1 MDFKKMALA
10 VQDEVAAFRH
20 DLHEYPESSLKEFRT
35 TDQIAKEMDKLGIP
49 YQRFDPT
56 GLVATIK
63 GGKPGDKT
71 IMLRADI
78 DALEIQEKTDL
89 PFASK
94 VPGKMHACGHDTHAA
109 MLVGAAKVLSQVKDE
124 IPGTVKLLFQP
135 AEEVARGA
143 KIAIEQGALE
153 GVDAAFGIHIG
164 AMRDCGSVYFVPGA
178 SHAAADHFKI
188 TVTGKATHGARP
200 EAGVDATVCAAAIVM
215 NLQSI
220 VSREVS
226 PSQPLVVTVGSLHS
240 GSRFNIVSGEAK
252 MEGTVRCYDYD
263 LHHQMPE
270 IFDRIIKQTAA
281 AYRCEAEVDY
291 NMMLE
296 PLINNDEILNLARAA
311 AAKIVDTP
319 DQVKTAGPGMAGED
333 FSEYSVLTKAA
344 FASLGAGGEFPG
356 HSDYVVFDE
365 SAFPTGVA
373 LYSQVAW
380 DFLNE

>member
-1 MDFKKMALA
+1 
-10 VQDEVAAFRH
+10 
-20 DLHEYPESSLKEFRT
+20 
-35 TDQIAKEMDKLGIP
+35 
-49 YQRFDPT
+49 
-56 GLVATIK
+56 
-63 GGKPGDKT
+63 
-71 IMLRADI
+71 
-78 DALEIQEKTDL
+78 
-89 PFASK
+89 
-94 VPGKMHACGHDTHAA
+94 
-109 MLVGAAKVLSQVKDE
+109 
-124 IPGTVKLLFQP
+124 
-135 AEEVARGA
+135 
-143 KIAIEQGALE
+143 
-153 GVDAAFGIHIG
+153 
-164 AMRDCGSVYFVPGA
+164 
-178 SHAAADHFKI
+178 
-188 TVTGKATHGARP
+188 
-200 EAGVDATVCAAAIVM
+200 M

-270 IFDRIIKQTAA
+270 IFERIIKQTAA
-281 AYRCEAEVDY
+281 AYRCEAEVEY

-296 PLINNDEILNLARAA
+296 PLINNDEILNLARES

-319 DQVKTAGPGMAGED
+319 DQVKTGAPGMAGED

-356 HSDYVVFDE
+356 HSDYVVYDE

-380 DFLNE
+380 DFLNK

>member
-10 VQDEVAAFRH
+10 VQDEVVAFRH
-20 DLHEYPESSLKEFRT
+20 DLHEHPESSLKEFRT
-35 TDQIAKEMDKLGIP
+35 TDQIAKEMDKLNIP

-78 DALEIQEKTDL
+78 DALEIQEKTNL

-94 VPGKMHACGHDTHAA
+94 EPGKMHACGHDTHAA
-109 MLVGAAKVLSQVKDE
+109 MLVGAAKVLSQIKDE

-143 KIAIEQGALE
+143 KVAIEQGALE
-153 GVDAAFGIHIG
+153 NVDAAFGIHIVSL
-164 AMRDCGSVYFVPGA
+164 RDCGSVYFVPGA

-270 IFDRIIKQTAA
+270 IFERIIKQTAA

-296 PLINNDEILNLARAA
+296 PLINNDEILNLARES

-319 DQVKTAGPGMAGED
+319 DQVKTGAPGMAGED

-356 HSDYVVFDE
+356 HSDYVVYDE
-365 SAFPTGVA
+365 IAFPTGVA

>member
-1 MDFKKMALA
+1 MQINIDKEYIIRVRRALHQ
-10 VQDEVAAFRH
+10 VPEIGY
-20 DLHEYPESSLKEFRT
+20 DLPETLAIIRKELEAIGLPYTEKFGTSSIIATLNEGVGNKTIAIRAD
-35 TDQIAKEMDKLGIP
+35 TDALPVTEE
-49 YQRFDPT
+49 T
-56 GLVATIK
+56 GL
-63 GGKPGDKT
+63 
-71 IMLRADI
+71 
-78 DALEIQEKTDL
+78 E
-89 PFASK
+89 FASTH
-94 VPGKMHACGHDTHAA
+94 PGKMHACGHDTHAA

>member
-296 PLINNDEILNLARAA
+296 PLINNDEILELARKA